1 MIISFTHM
9 VLTFAS
15 ALLLEGEITFRSL
28 SWFKGKEIIQ
38 RQVQQD
44 IYKSSNKIHEKI
56 TRV

>member
-1 MIISFTHM
+1 M

-44 IYKSSNKIHEKI
+44 TYKSSNKIHEKI